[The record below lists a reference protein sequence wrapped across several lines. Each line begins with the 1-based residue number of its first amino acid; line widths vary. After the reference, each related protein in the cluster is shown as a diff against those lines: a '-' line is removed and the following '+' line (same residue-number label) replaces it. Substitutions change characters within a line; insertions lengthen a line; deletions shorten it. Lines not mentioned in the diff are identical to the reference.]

1 MKKPIQRP
9 CTRTLT
15 TRLPDHQF
23 QHIKL
28 QPKPSD
34 YIRALIENDLSQVV
48 NHAKA

>member
-1 MKKPIQRP
+1 MNNSIQRT
-9 CTRTLT
+9 CTHRFT

-23 QHIKL
+23 QHIKS
-28 QPKPSD
+28 KVNPSE